1 MPQANVIAH
10 TANLYYANAERDE
23 MLMTA
28 SDDRLGV
35 RIDKWLWAA
44 RFFKTRSLARQA
56 IEAGHVRINDQRCKP
71 AREPAPGDHISIIRE
86 QEHIDVVVCALS
98 NVRGPAPQARTLY
111 AETPTSIA
119 RRALEAEE
127 RAASRAQTIQTG
139 PRPTKRDRRNLQRWR
154 EDA

>member
-1 MPQANVIAH
+1 
-10 TANLYYANAERDE
+10 

-28 SDDRLGV
+28 SENGVGV

-71 AREPAPGDHISIIRE
+71 AREPTPGDRISIVRE

-98 NVRGPAPQARTLY
+98 NVRGPAPQARRLY
-111 AETPTSIA
+111 DETPTSIA
-119 RRALEAEE
+119 RRAVEAAE
-127 RAASRAQTIQTG
+127 RAASPTETIQTG
-139 PRPTKRDRRNLQRWR
+139 PRPTKRDRRSLQRWR